1 MVKKIKGFLMRS
13 NIIDLATGV
22 VIGTAFQK
30 IISALVDKIFMP
42 IIGVLIGGV
51 NLKDRYFEVLS
62 VKIAWGEAFQA
73 SFDFIIVGTILY
85 FFLRAIGQNTETKP
99 QVDELLIDIREE
111 LRKLNA
117 KK

>member
-62 VKIAWGEAFQA
+62 VQFCIFSCVQSVKI
-73 SFDFIIVGTILY
+73 LK
-85 FFLRAIGQNTETKP
+85 QNPKLMTC
-99 QVDELLIDIREE
+99 LLIFVR
-111 LRKLNA
+111 N
-117 KK
+117 